1 MDNIKAILFYFRML
15 TGDEDLTTGE
25 AKLNGYSL
33 SEDPQRFLADVGY
46 CPQFDAIIEHM
57 TGKEMLV
64 LFCRLRGIPGDKVLN
79 EAEKW
84 IEFLG
89 NDNKMAQKGY
99 TISIFQVHSH
109 YDWWNKISKKSQHFA
124 DNMPIENAEHMVV
137 EIRES

>member
-1 MDNIKAILFYFRML
+1 ML

-33 SEDPQRFLADVGY
+33 CDEPQRFLADVGY

-64 LFCRLRGIPGDKVLN
+64 LFCRLRGIPAHNVLS

-89 NDNKMAQKGY
+89 NIK
-99 TISIFQVHSH
+99 
-109 YDWWNKISKKSQHFA
+109 
-124 DNMPIENAEHMVV
+124 ENSA
-137 EIRES
+137 